1 MQRQAERRMTARDP
15 SSFAV
20 LLCFHPPCYT
30 LLIAPLACL
39 DYRQAY
45 YVMAAFNVILVAALI
60 AILVRSSLRVHG
72 RGWLAASAMI
82 GGFFPLFV
90 TVLQGQSDLVV
101 LVPLAA
107 AYASWAR
114 GRYGMAGGFCA
125 AAPPHPPPAPLVPI
139 PFLRPP
145 RPP

>member
-1 MQRQAERRMTARDP
+1 
-15 SSFAV
+15 
-20 LLCFHPPCYT
+20 
-30 LLIAPLACL
+30 
-39 DYRQAY
+39 
-45 YVMAAFNVILVAALI
+45 AFNVILVAALI

-107 AYASWAR
+107 AYAAWAR
-114 GRYGMAGGFCA
+114 GRYGMAGAFSALALAKPQLLLLIPILLLAHRAWPALAPFRGVLAGLGVIAVA
-125 AAPPHPPPAPLVPI
+125 AFGLGPVAS
-139 PFLRPP
+139 
-145 RPP
+145 

>member
-1 MQRQAERRMTARDP
+1 
-15 SSFAV
+15 
-20 LLCFHPPCYT
+20 
-30 LLIAPLACL
+30 
-39 DYRQAY
+39 
-45 YVMAAFNVILVAALI
+45 MAAFNVVLVAALI

-107 AYASWAR
+107 AHAAWAR
-114 GRYGMAGGFCA
+114 GRYGMAGVVRPL
-125 AAPPHPPPAPLVPI
+125 APSQPPLLLLVPKLF
-139 PFLRPP
+139 PFP
-145 RPP
+145 RRLSDAV